1 MMDACSWFGA
11 EILTHPQVAARGY
24 IRMEN
29 GKPVNIESPF
39 VFARRELSPPPKMG
53 QHTHQIL
60 KELNITDFELEA
72 LKSSKVIAFD

>member
-1 MMDACSWFGA
+1 
-11 EILTHPQVAARGY
+11 
-24 IRMEN
+24 
-29 GKPVNIESPF
+29 

-60 KELNITDFELEA
+60 KELNLTDLELDA